1 MSFEVEVYDTLKR
14 NRLMLA
20 PDVVKI
26 VKELGYNDIQNL
38 VQIESPDHWKKTLKT
53 FFLNVKF
60 IK

>member
-38 VQIESPDHWKKTLKT
+38 VQIESPDHWKKP
-53 FFLNVKF
+53 
-60 IK
+60 